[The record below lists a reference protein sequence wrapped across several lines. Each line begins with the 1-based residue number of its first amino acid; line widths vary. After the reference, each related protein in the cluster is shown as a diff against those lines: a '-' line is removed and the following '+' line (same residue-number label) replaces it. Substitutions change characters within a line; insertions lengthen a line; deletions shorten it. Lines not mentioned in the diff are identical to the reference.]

1 MGLCWSSSSDSSP
14 PTTTPT
20 STGNISSGAL
30 KSSNN
35 TTTTGTSRGSN
46 ISSNSGFSVTSGEDV
61 YPEGQIL
68 PIPNLRIF
76 SLAELRAA
84 TRNFKSEN
92 VLGEGGFG
100 KVFKGWLEDKTP
112 GKQSN
117 GTVIAVKKLNAESFQ
132 GFEEWQCE
140 VNFLGRVSHP
150 NLVKLLGYCLEGEE
164 LLLVYEFMQ
173 KGSLENHLFRRGSS
187 VQPLSWEIRLK
198 IAIGAAK
205 GLAFLHASEKQVI
218 YRDFKASNILLD
230 GSYNAKI
237 SDFGLAKLGP
247 SASQSHITTR
257 VMGTQGYAAPEYVA
271 TGHLYV
277 KSDVYGFGVVLAEIL
292 TSLHA
297 LDPTR
302 PTGQHNLT
310 EWIKPHL
317 SERRKLRSI
326 MDPRLEGR
334 YPFKSAFR
342 VAQLALKCLGPEPK
356 DRPSMK
362 EVVESLELIEAANE
376 KPLER
381 RTTTRASSPS
391 VRQQQ
396 GHYRPQHLSSFRPR
410 HTMARAR

>member
-1 MGLCWSSSSDSSP
+1 MGLCWSSSSDSPS
-14 PTTTPT
+14 TTTPST
-20 STGNISSGAL
+20 TGNISSVGA

-46 ISSNSGFSVTSGEDV
+46 ISSVFSAGSGDDA

-68 PIPNLRIF
+68 PVPNLRIF

-100 KVFKGWLEDKTP
+100 KVFKGWLEEKGP

-117 GTVIAVKKLNAESFQ
+117 GTVIAVKKLNSESFQ

-140 VNFLGRVSHP
+140 VNFLGRISHP
-150 NLVKLLGYCLEGEE
+150 NLVKLLGYCLEGDD

-173 KGSLENHLFRRGSS
+173 KGSLENHLFRKGSS
-187 VQPLSWEIRLK
+187 VQPLSWEIRLR

-230 GSYNAKI
+230 ASYNAKI

-247 SASQSHITTR
+247 SASHSHITTR
-257 VMGTQGYAAPEYVA
+257 VMGTEGYAAPEYVA

-292 TSLHA
+292 TGLHA

-302 PTGQHNLT
+302 PSGQHNLT

-326 MDPRLEGR
+326 IDPRLEGK

-342 VAQLALKCLGPEPK
+342 VAQLALKCLGQEPK
-356 DRPSMK
+356 NRPSMK
-362 EVVESLELIEAANE
+362 DVVEALELIEAANE

-381 RTTTRASSPS
+381 RTTRASPS
-391 VRQQQ
+391 LTHQQ
-396 GHYRPQHLSSFRPR
+396 GHYRREHLSSFRPR
-410 HTMARAR
+410 QTVARPR